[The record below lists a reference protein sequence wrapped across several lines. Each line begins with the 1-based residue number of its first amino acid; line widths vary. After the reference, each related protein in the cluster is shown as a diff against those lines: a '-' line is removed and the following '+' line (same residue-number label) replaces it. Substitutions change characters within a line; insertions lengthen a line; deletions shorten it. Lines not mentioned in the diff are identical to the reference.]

1 VVISARRKVFDS
13 CRTGSGQAGFCNTL
27 TDMAGKA
34 MGLSQQTRL
43 AKISSPLGDDVL
55 ILEHMD
61 GHEEL
66 GRPFELELALVS
78 EDPEVKLAALL
89 GKPMGLSLELHDGSE
104 RYFHGIVARASQT
117 TGSGQFAGYRVTLR
131 PWLWL
136 LSRTSDCRIFQNQKV
151 PDIIK
156 QVFRDQGFSDFE
168 DALSGSYR
176 EWDYCVQYRE
186 TSLDFVTRL
195 MEQEGIYFWFRH
207 EKDRHVLVL
216 SDAYGAHANVS
227 GYAAVPYYPP
237 TGEQRERDH
246 FFDWYMGQEVQPGSL
261 TLNDYDFQ
269 RPGAALEV
277 RSTFPRSHAA
287 ADYPLY
293 DYPGEYVQTGHG
305 EHYARTRIEAIQ
317 TLHERVVLRGN
328 ARGLGTGHLF
338 KLSNYPRDD
347 QNREYLAIS
356 ATYRIAQ
363 ESVESGGGGGEQF
376 ESSLICIEASQPF
389 RLLPATTLP
398 IVQGP
403 QTALV
408 VGPDGEEIWTDQY
421 GRVKVH
427 FYWDRHDKRNE
438 NSSCW
443 IRVSQNWAGKNWGA
457 IHIPRIGQEVIVSFL
472 EGDPDRPIITGR
484 VYNAEQTVPYELPAN
499 ATQSGIKSRSSK
511 GGTPANF
518 NEIRMEDKKG
528 EEQLFIHA
536 EKNQDIE
543 VENDET
549 HWVGH
554 DRRKTIDNDETVH
567 VKHDRT
573 ETVDNNE
580 TITIGVDRTES
591 VGNNES
597 ISIGVNRTES
607 VGSNESI
614 SIGANRSETV
624 GSNEEISIG
633 SNRSESVGRDETI
646 SIGANRSETVG
657 NNESI
662 TVGKNQ
668 TVSVGSD
675 QSTSIGKNESRSV
688 GKDRSTS
695 IATNDSL
702 TVGKNFTLSAG
713 DSITLSTGSASITM
727 KKDGTIVI
735 RGKDITIDGSGAINV
750 KASKNVV
757 VKGQKILQN

>member
-1 VVISARRKVFDS
+1 MS
-13 CRTGSGQAGFCNTL
+13 
-27 TDMAGKA
+27 
-34 MGLSQQTRL
+34 LSQSTRL
-43 AKISSPLGDDVL
+43 AQVSSPLGEDAL
-55 ILEHMD
+55 ILERMD
-61 GHEEL
+61 GVEEL
-66 GRPFELELALVS
+66 GRPFEFELSLVS
-78 EDPEVKLAALL
+78 EDIALPLDALL
-89 GKPMGLSLELHDGSE
+89 GKPMGLSLQLHDGSE
-104 RYFHGIVARASQT
+104 RFFHGIVARASQT
-117 TGSGQFAGYRVTLR
+117 AGTGQFAGYRVTLR

-136 LSRTSDCRIFQNQKV
+136 MSRTSDCRIFQNMTV

-156 QVFRDQGFSDFE
+156 KVFRDLGFSDFE
-168 DALSGSYR
+168 DSLSRSYR

-207 EKDRHVLVL
+207 EQSRHVLVL
-216 SDAYGAHANVS
+216 SDAYGAHSTVP

-237 TGEQRERDH
+237 TEEQRERDH
-246 FFDWYMGQEVQPGSL
+246 FFDWYMAREVQPGSL

-269 RPGAALEV
+269 RPAARLEV
-277 RSTFPRSHAA
+277 RSAVPRSHTA

-293 DYPGEYVQTGHG
+293 DYPGEYVQTGDG
-305 EHYARTRIEAIQ
+305 EHYARTRIEAIHTQ
-317 TLHERVVLRGN
+317 FERVQLRGK
-328 ARGLGTGHLF
+328 ARGLGAGHLF
-338 KLSNYPRDD
+338 KLTNYPRDD
-347 QNREYLAIS
+347 QNREYLVVAASYQIS
-356 ATYRIAQ
+356 Q
-363 ESVESGGGGGEQF
+363 ESVESGHGGGGQYH
-376 ESSLICIEASQPF
+376 SALTCIEASQPY
-389 RLLPATTLP
+389 RLLPVTVRP

-403 QTALV
+403 QTAMV
-408 VGPDGEEIWTDQY
+408 VGPKGEEIWTDQY

-427 FYWDRHDKRNE
+427 FYWDRHDQSNE

-443 IRVSQNWAGKNWGA
+443 IRVSQYWAGKAWGA
-457 IHIPRIGQEVIVSFL
+457 IHVPRIGQEVIVSFL

-484 VYNAEQTVPYELPAN
+484 VYNAEQSVPYELPAN

-554 DRRKTIDNDETVH
+554 DRTKTIDNDETVH

-580 TITIGVDRTES
+580 TITIGVDRTEK
-591 VGNNES
+591 VGNNET
-597 ISIGVNRTES
+597 ISIGVDRT
-607 VGSNESI
+607 
-614 SIGANRSETV
+614 ETV
-624 GSNEEISIG
+624 GSNEKITIG
-633 SNRSESVGRDETI
+633 ANRNESVGSDETI

-657 NNESI
+657 NDETISIGANRNETVGSNESVSI
-662 TVGKNQ
+662 GSNQSLDVGSNQ
-668 TVSVGSD
+668 T
-675 QSTSIGKNESRSV
+675 TSIGKNESRSV
-688 GKDRSTS
+688 GQDRSTS
-695 IATNDSL
+695 VGKSDSL
-702 TVGKNFTLSAG
+702 DVGKHFSLNAG
-713 DSITLSTGSASITM
+713 DSITLTTGSASISM

-735 RGKDITIDGSGAINV
+735 RGKNITVDGSGAITI
-750 KASKNVV
+750 KASKNVT